1 MATLTIKLKQ
11 HTPIIH
17 FQSDRTYATIRA
29 TELKPKLDKFLI
41 DKDSTLPVN
50 EKAALDYKVRILAKN
65 ITRPIEIEYPDID
78 QYTKRPRLDRKGQP
92 KWIQFPCF
100 FGNMGEANRQFLK
113 KFIWSDEPVILEFF
127 AFNKNILSAIKKHFA
142 AFLMRTTFGTRQ
154 SKGFG
159 SFYID
164 PSDDLYC
171 SPSLRYHFSVPVS
184 KESIES
190 WRQLFSNID
199 LFYRSLRS
207 GINAIGTKKDPQNF
221 GRTIK
226 YTTFYFKSMMFLYFK
241 EKHQL
246 QWDKR
251 SIKEAYFGDHLLSQ
265 QKSHPD
271 RNGPLLYESKTDH
284 HNFLVRDLLGLSTNE
299 NWLFYNDS
307 IEKEHPEIRRFKSP
321 IFFKPIRNENKYDVW
336 FDAANINPFFLNKTF
351 SIKSRHDNALKLIT
365 PNESMFNIHDFI
377 SFAVNHNLSTHVD
390 AIFHKTS
397 QYETLTRIY
406 KEISANLRG
415 GTQ

>member
-1 MATLTIKLKQ
+1 MATLTIRLKQ

-17 FQSDRTYATIRA
+17 FQSDRPYATIRA

-41 DKDSTLPVN
+41 DKDSTLPIN
-50 EKAALDYKVRILAKN
+50 EKGALDYKIRILAGNNNK
-65 ITRPIEIEYPDID
+65 PIEIEYPDID
-78 QYTKRPRLDRKGQP
+78 QYTKSQKVDRKGQP

-100 FGNMGEANRQFLK
+100 FGNMGEANRQVLK
-113 KFIWSDEPVILEFF
+113 NFVWREEPVVLEFF
-127 AFNKNILSAIKKHFA
+127 AFNKNIVSAIRKHFA
-142 AFLMRTTFGTRQ
+142 TFLMRTTFGTRQ

-184 KESIES
+184 KELIES
-190 WRQLFSNID
+190 WRSLFSNVD

-207 GINAIGTKKDPQNF
+207 GINAIGTKKDPRNPD
-221 GRTIK
+221 RKIK

-241 EKHQL
+241 EKYQL

-251 SIKEAYFGDHLLSQ
+251 SIKEAYFSNHLSSQ
-265 QKSHPD
+265 KNSHPD
-271 RNGPLLYESKTDH
+271 RNGPLLYVSKSDH
-284 HNFLVRDLLGLSTNE
+284 LNFLVRDLLGLSTNE
-299 NWLFYNDS
+299 NWLSYNDS

-321 IFFKPIRNENKYDVW
+321 LFFKPIRNGDKYDVW

-351 SIKSRHDNALKLIT
+351 SIKSRHANTLKLIT

-377 SFAVNHNLSTHVD
+377 SFAVKQNLSTHVD
-390 AIFHKTS
+390 VIFHKTI
-397 QYETLTRIY
+397 QFGTLARIY
-406 KEISANLRG
+406 KEISDNLRG
-415 GTQ
+415 GSQ